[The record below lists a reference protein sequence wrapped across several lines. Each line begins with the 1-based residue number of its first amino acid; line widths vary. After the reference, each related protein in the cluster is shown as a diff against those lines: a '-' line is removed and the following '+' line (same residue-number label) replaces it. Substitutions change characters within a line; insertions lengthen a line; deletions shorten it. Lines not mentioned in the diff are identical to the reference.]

1 MKVTIFTGNQRRHF
15 GLVNRLA
22 LFSDEVHAVI
32 EVPTSSRENRTDTTN
47 GQSSI
52 SRYMSNV
59 RDSEK
64 KYFPDSEALSSTI
77 RKTECAAGSLSKLS
91 PSELDEALDADLF
104 IVFGSSFIKGW
115 LCDYLVEKAAI
126 NLHLGLSP
134 YYRGSA
140 CNFWAVNDKNPNF
153 VGATWHLLSRGL
165 DSGPILIHSVP
176 NHDGENVFDFTM
188 KAVAIAH
195 SDFFQNFEKF
205 TESAIQP
212 KIQNPD
218 LEIRN
223 SRINEFTDDVAKD
236 FLEGDYSR
244 DYLRN
249 LIENSKKPELFLV
262 DGNSN

>member
-1 MKVTIFTGNQRRHF
+1 MKVTVFTGNQRRHF
-15 GLVNRLA
+15 GLVNQLA

-32 EVPTSSRENRTDTTN
+32 EVATSTRENLMDTID
-47 GQSSI
+47 GHSSI
-52 SRYMSNV
+52 SKYMSYV
-59 RDSEK
+59 RDSER
-64 KYFPDSEALSSTI
+64 KYFPDSEVLSSAI
-77 RKTECAAGSLSKLS
+77 RKTECAAGALSKLL
-91 PSELDEALDADLF
+91 PSELEAALNADMF

-115 LCDYLVEKAAI
+115 LCDYLVEKSAI

-176 NHDGENVFDFTM
+176 THERENVFDFTM

-205 TESAIQP
+205 TQSAIQP

-236 FLEGDYSR
+236 FLNGDYSQ

-249 LIENSKKPELFLV
+249 LIENSKKPELFT
-262 DGNSN
+262 DRQ